1 MFFHA
6 LWLTHK
12 QSIACAT
19 IHLTLFFVF
28 YDTISTE
35 CNITI
40 LLTALFWFHQE
51 LIANPANEAW
61 FNWSHSML
69 LFEPPQFP

>member
-12 QSIACAT
+12 QSFACAT

-28 YDTISTE
+28 YDTVSTE

-40 LLTALFWFHQE
+40 LLTALFRVHHE
-51 LIANPANEAW
+51 LIANPTNEA
-61 FNWSHSML
+61 
-69 LFEPPQFP
+69 